1 MFTLDKLEINQKLD
15 NKIKMIKPLLILICL
30 IPKTWSLNAG
40 LVNYSTLFL
49 LHPEMKNYHF
59 GVHNFFKA
67 KDINTSLAKN
77 QIDSLLSELRELYL
91 ENQQKIQAARKD
103 LLQEQLDLEK
113 RLLGNNASW
122 KSKLRLANMQKELQ
136 VSYGEVHK
144 GRQKVFFERITDE
157 FQKVFLSSLE
167 RRRRISRISRDIQ
180 KAIENVRTKNS
191 LDFVSRGSDKLL
203 IPTDWE
209 RNLDIKSLSL
219 QLEQIQSDY
228 LRRFLNNQSQSIDL
242 KLIQRSG
249 HSQQDARTALLNN
262 IHVKSLQKYLNKYQ
276 SNNPRS
282 MVFGNVKDVTK
293 EALRLIYDMNGFSE
307 ERFSIIA
314 TVLDQI
320 EL

>member
-1 MFTLDKLEINQKLD
+1 ME
-15 NKIKMIKPLLILICL
+15 
-30 IPKTWSLNAG
+30 
-40 LVNYSTLFL
+40 
-49 LHPEMKNYHF
+49 
-59 GVHNFFKA
+59 
-67 KDINTSLAKN
+67 
-77 QIDSLLSELRELYL
+77 
-91 ENQQKIQAARKD
+91 IQAEISQYA
-103 LLQEQLDLEK
+103 
-113 RLLGNNASW
+113 
-122 KSKLRLANMQKELQ
+122 KELQ

-157 FQKVFLSSLE
+157 FQKVFFEFLGKTPSNFSNFE
-167 RRRRISRISRDIQ
+167 RDIQ

-228 LRRFLNNQSQSIDL
+228 LRRFLNKQSQSIDL

-249 HSQQDARTALLNN
+249 HSQKDARTALLNN

-293 EALRLIYDMNGFSE
+293 EALRFIYEMNGFSE

-314 TVLDQI
+314 TVLN
-320 EL
+320 